1 MAKKNSLT
9 SKIGDKYI
17 VKDEPCF
24 IIAEAGINHNG
35 DINIAKKMIDAAKE
49 AGVDCIKFQTF
60 KAKDLSSDA
69 SLQYSYEYKGKKISE
84 PQEKFFGRYEFAK
97 EQWADLIA
105 YCKEKKILFS
115 TTCQNPSD
123 LDFILSLTDLPFL
136 KVGSDDLTNLPLLKY
151 YAQKK
156 KPMIISAGMAYKDEI
171 KDAVAACKKAG
182 NKNIIVL
189 HCVSSY
195 PALAEEVNLARIKAI
210 KEKFNVIVGFSDHT
224 KKNYAALA
232 AVALGAKVI
241 EKHFTL
247 DKNMPGPDHAFSA
260 DLNQLKELVLGIR
273 FIEKAIGSQEINPSK
288 DEKKMRKTVRRSIV
302 ASNNLKKGQKI
313 ISSDI
318 ELKRPGTGI
327 PPKFINMV
335 IGKKTKKNIKKG
347 ELITFQKLNG

>member
-1 MAKKNSLT
+1 MTETKSNFNIVGKF
-9 SKIGDKYI
+9 IGEGK
-17 VKDEPCF
+17 PCF

-60 KAKDLSSDA
+60 KAKELSADPN
-69 SLQYSYEYKGKKISE
+69 LKYCYKYKGKKISE
-84 PQEKFFGRYEFAK
+84 PQEKFFRRYEFAK
-97 EQWADLIA
+97 EKWADIIA

-123 LDFILSLTDLPFL
+123 LDFILSLTDLPFI

-156 KPMIISAGMAYKDEI
+156 KPMIISAGMAYTEEV
-171 KDAVAACKKAG
+171 KDAVDTCKKSG

-189 HCVSSY
+189 HCISSY
-195 PALAEEVNLARIKAI
+195 PAKDHNVNLARIKAI

-224 KKNYAALA
+224 EKNFAAFA
-232 AVALGAKVI
+232 AVALGANVI

-247 DKNMPGPDHAFSA
+247 DKNMSGPDHAFSS
-260 DLNQLKELVLGIR
+260 DLNQLKDLVLGIR
-273 FIEKAIGSQEINPSK
+273 FIEKAIGSQKIIPSQ
-288 DEKKMRKTVRRSIV
+288 DEKKMRKIVRRSIV
-302 ASNNLKKGQKI
+302 ASKDLEKGEKI
-313 ISSDI
+313 TLLGI

-327 PPKFINMV
+327 PPKFINV
-335 IGKKTKKNIKKG
+335 VVGKKTKKNIKKG